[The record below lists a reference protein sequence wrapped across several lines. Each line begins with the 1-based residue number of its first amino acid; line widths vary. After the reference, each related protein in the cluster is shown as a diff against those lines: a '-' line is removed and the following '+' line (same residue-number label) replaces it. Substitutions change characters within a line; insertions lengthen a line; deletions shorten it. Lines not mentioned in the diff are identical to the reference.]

1 MDNDFN
7 CDVSFVEGTA
17 LTVDEAAGTL
27 TTTVRVQTP
36 GDLSAVE
43 LLALNENVVVTAST
57 ADGTAAAAGQDY
69 TALSAQTLT
78 FAPSS
83 FSEIDDCVSNLV
95 CLRAEMTVEAPIT
108 NDAVHEGATPETFTL
123 TLSHGS
129 GQRIAYASGETA
141 TVSITDNDA
150 APTLSVA
157 VSAAMIAE
165 AAGSSTV
172 TVGTGGSTFTT
183 DQMFPLALSGTATK
197 GDGYT
202 ISAES
207 PTLTAGASPVAATL
221 GVDWAC
227 ARCLFGIALSQTRI
241 EATHG
246 AGGVQ
251 SGDLESTITGL
262 YPCFSAQ
269 LGERLSVWAWRC
281 AEGWRSS
288 TCCPG

>member
-1 MDNDFN
+1 
-7 CDVSFVEGTA
+7 
-17 LTVDEAAGTL
+17 
-27 TTTVRVQTP
+27 
-36 GDLSAVE
+36 
-43 LLALNENVVVTAST
+43 
-57 ADGTAAAAGQDY
+57 
-69 TALSAQTLT
+69 
-78 FAPSS
+78 
-83 FSEIDDCVSNLV
+83 
-95 CLRAEMTVEAPIT
+95 
-108 NDAVHEGATPETFTL
+108 
-123 TLSHGS
+123 
-129 GQRIAYASGETA
+129 
-141 TVSITDNDA
+141 
-150 APTLSVA
+150 
-157 VSAAMIAE
+157 MIAE

-207 PTLTAGASPVAATL
+207 PTLTAGASPVTATL

-227 ARCLFGIALSQTRI
+227 ARCLFGIALSKTRI

-269 LGERLSVWAWRC
+269 LTERLSVWAWRC